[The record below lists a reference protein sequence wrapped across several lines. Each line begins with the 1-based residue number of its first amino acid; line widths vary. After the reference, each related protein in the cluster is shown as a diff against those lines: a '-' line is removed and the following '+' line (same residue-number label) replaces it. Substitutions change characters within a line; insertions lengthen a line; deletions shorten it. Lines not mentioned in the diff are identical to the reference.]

1 MLLKLSIEN
10 YALIHKLEIDFSA
23 GLSVITGETGAGKS
37 ILLGALSL
45 ILGQRAE
52 GTMLLDS
59 SKKCIVEGV
68 FAIKGYNLEDFF
80 QTNELDFDETTIL
93 RREISHAG
101 KSRAFIND
109 SPVSLSQLKDFGD
122 RLINIHSQH
131 TTRTLNDADFQI
143 SVLDSYADNNS
154 IISEYRLGYSRL
166 TDLRKKIKELVN
178 IEKGVKGDFD
188 YYSFLYK
195 ELTDADLKDGEQEE
209 IENRIK
215 ILSHAEEIKARLF
228 NDLEILLNDENS
240 VLSKLSAVTSSLSE
254 ISKYFEQ
261 ISPHLERLKSNYI
274 DIKDITDE
282 IENLNEQIYVDSKEI
297 ETLNLR
303 LDLIYRLEKKHQ
315 VSRIKELLELKYNI
329 ENKLHN
335 TANLEEKIRLV
346 QQEIDVIRDRLRKLA
361 KEISDSRIK
370 SFLSFEKEIIRLLSS
385 LGMLH
390 AEFKIEHTI
399 TEDLTFDGMDK
410 IRFLFSANKG
420 ISLNEVSKIA
430 SGGEQS
436 RLMLGIKSMIF
447 QKNLL
452 PTIVFDEIDSGVSGE
467 IAGKVGDILLK
478 MSRTMQ
484 VIVITHLP
492 QIAGKGDHH
501 FWVFKTIEKDIS
513 RTGIKKLNHKER
525 VKEIAKMLSDKS
537 ITAAGY
543 QAASELLKN

>member
-10 YALIHKLEIDFSA
+10 YALIHKLEIDFSS

-45 ILGQRAE
+45 ILGQRTDAS
-52 GTMLLDS
+52 TLLDN

-68 FAIKGYNLEDFF
+68 FAIKGYNLEEFF

-93 RREISHAG
+93 RREISPGG

-109 SPVSLSQLKDFGD
+109 SPVALTQLKDFGD
-122 RLINIHSQH
+122 RLVNIHSQH
-131 TTRTLNDADFQI
+131 TTRTLNDADFQL
-143 SVLDSYADNNS
+143 SVLDSYSNNNS
-154 IISEYRLGYSRL
+154 IISEYRSGFSKLIN
-166 TDLRKKIKELVN
+166 LRSQLKELLN
-178 IEKGVKGDFD
+178 IEREAKGDYD
-188 YYSFLYK
+188 YYTFLYK
-195 ELTDADLKDGEQEE
+195 ELFEADLKNGEQEE
-209 IENRIK
+209 IENRLM
-215 ILSHAEEIKARLF
+215 ILSHAEEIKIKLF
-228 NDLEILLNDENS
+228 NTLEVLSNNENS
-240 VLSKLSAVTSSLSE
+240 VVNQLSSVTTSLIE

-261 ISPHLERLKSNYI
+261 ISPLLERLKSNYI
-274 DIKDITDE
+274 DIKDISEE
-282 IENLNEQIYVDSKEI
+282 IENLNEQVFVDSREM
-297 ETLNLR
+297 ETLKQR
-303 LDLIYRLEKKHQ
+303 LDLIYRLQKKHQ
-315 VSRIKELLELKYNI
+315 VSKINDLIDLKYNI
-329 ENKLHN
+329 ENKLHS
-335 TANLEEKIRLV
+335 TVNLEEKIKLI
-346 QQEIDVIRDRLRKLA
+346 QQDVEMNQNGLRKLA
-361 KEISDSRIK
+361 KDISNSRIK
-370 SFLSFEKEIIRLLSS
+370 SFYTFEKEIIRLLSS

-399 TEDLTFDGMDK
+399 MEDLTFDGFDK

-420 ISLNEVSKIA
+420 ITLNEVSKIA

-436 RLMLGIKSMIF
+436 RLMLSIKSMIF

-478 MSRTMQ
+478 MSKTMQ

-492 QIAGKGDHH
+492 QIAGKGNHH
-501 FWVFKTIEKDIS
+501 YWVFKSIEKDLS

-525 VKEIAKMLSDKS
+525 VEEIAKMLSDKS

-543 QAASELLKN
+543 QAASELLNN